1 MGRDCIE
8 VSGDKEKSSA
18 PPPPITH
25 CAPATTFMQLITT
38 SLDQESW
45 LTMGKSVHTDLPQ
58 SLNTHQ
64 LKQ

>member
-18 PPPPITH
+18 PPPITH
-25 CAPATTFMQLITT
+25 CAPSTTFMQLITT

-45 LTMGKSVHTDLPQ
+45 LTMGKSVHADLPQ

>member
-18 PPPPITH
+18 PPPITH
-25 CAPATTFMQLITT
+25 CAPSTTFMQLITT

-45 LTMGKSVHTDLPQ
+45 LTMGKSVHTSKLEYTPA
-58 SLNTHQ
+58 
-64 LKQ
+64 